1 MDLKDFERRKRDMK
15 KYKTT
20 IIITT
25 LITLLPI
32 VIGLFL
38 WNKLPDTLAT
48 HWGSD
53 GTANGS
59 VQQNIFCLRNAA
71 LILDCDP
78 RFVPFCH
85 FE

>member
-1 MDLKDFERRKRDMK
+1 MDLRLERRKRDMK

-53 GTANGS
+53 GTA
-59 VQQNIFCLRNAA
+59 AK
-71 LILDCDP
+71 
-78 RFVPFCH
+78 H
-85 FE
+85 FLSSECRSS

>member
-1 MDLKDFERRKRDMK
+1 MK

-38 WNKLPDTLAT
+38 WNKLPVHWQHIGEAT
-48 HWGSD
+48 EPQTD
-53 GTANGS
+53 GPAK
-59 VQQNIFCLRNAA
+59 
-71 LILDCDP
+71 
-78 RFVPFCH
+78 H
-85 FE
+85 FLSSECRSS

>member
-1 MDLKDFERRKRDMK
+1 MK

-53 GTANGS
+53 
-59 VQQNIFCLRNAA
+59 
-71 LILDCDP
+71 
-78 RFVPFCH
+78 
-85 FE
+85 